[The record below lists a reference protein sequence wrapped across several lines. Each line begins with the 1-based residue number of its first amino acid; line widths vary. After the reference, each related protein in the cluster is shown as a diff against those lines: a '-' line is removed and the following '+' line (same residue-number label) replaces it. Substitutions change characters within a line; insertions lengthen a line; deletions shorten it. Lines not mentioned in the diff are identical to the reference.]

1 MRILQTPR
9 RRQRRL
15 REMEKRKQSQGLPR
29 LQSLDPEDFW
39 MQSHGV
45 CELSGAHLLGVF
57 EDVEG

>member
-1 MRILQTPR
+1 
-9 RRQRRL
+9 
-15 REMEKRKQSQGLPR
+15 MEKRKQSQGLPH
-29 LQSLDPEDFW
+29 LQSPDPEDFW